1 MHPVMDKPA
10 APAPAEPA
18 LNRSIKVMAAIILA
32 AIIALAFIELLHR
45 VHTIATIVIAA
56 IFLCYIIYPAVQ
68 RLHRRLPYWA
78 SLLVVY
84 VVLIAIVVTA
94 LGFIVPAIA
103 RNAHQI
109 VVDAPVLVQN
119 AKAALENPDDPASR
133 LPPQIKTI
141 IANIPS
147 ETSTVLSRW
156 GGEIASRLLA
166 VMASVFG
173 IVAMFIV
180 VPIVALYILLDRDSM
195 YNGLVSIIPPTQRS
209 KALKTLREISGVISG
224 FARGQ
229 LLVAIIVGALITIML
244 SALHVRYAFLIGAIA
259 GLLEII
265 PYLGAFVGA
274 VPAVI
279 IALIT
284 NGWVNASLVIAGFV
298 VINQLEG
305 HIISPLVV
313 GESVGLSPLIIIVAL
328 LAGGELF
335 GLPGLLLAVPVAGI
349 IKVVLANYVPRYHA

>member
-1 MHPVMDKPA
+1 
-10 APAPAEPA
+10 
-18 LNRSIKVMAAIILA
+18 
-32 AIIALAFIELLHR
+32 
-45 VHTIATIVIAA
+45 
-56 IFLCYIIYPAVQ
+56 
-68 RLHRRLPYWA
+68 
-78 SLLVVY
+78 
-84 VVLIAIVVTA
+84 VTA